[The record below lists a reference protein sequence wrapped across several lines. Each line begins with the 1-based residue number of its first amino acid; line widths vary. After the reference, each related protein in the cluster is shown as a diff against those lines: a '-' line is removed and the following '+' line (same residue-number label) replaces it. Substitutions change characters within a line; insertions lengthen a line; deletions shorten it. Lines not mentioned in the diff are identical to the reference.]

1 MHCHALS
8 WVASTITWLILS
20 KAIKP
25 LTATEIN
32 GDFFSISLTSL
43 PLYFVQSLFISI
55 TLTIASQKQICIMA
69 YTAPCWLDSWV
80 EVIILLLYFVTDATN
95 IINTM
100 KHYFINLLIC
110 NWLCNCITLGR
121 AWINPNRL
129 NCLGNLISLQAYLIK
144 ISKCRFW

>member
-32 GDFFSISLTSL
+32 GDFFFHFFNILASIFCSK
-43 PLYFVQSLFISI
+43 FISI

-69 YTAPCWLDSWV
+69 YTAPCWLDSCV

-100 KHYFINLLIC
+100 QHYFINLLIC
-110 NWLCNCITLGR
+110 NWLRNCITLGR

-129 NCLGNLISLQAYLIK
+129 DCLGNLISLQAYLIK
-144 ISKCRFW
+144 ISECRFR